1 MELIKTDEFNIIY
14 KDMLAQFPKSELK
27 SYEKFLKLFGENY
40 ILYKVVD
47 GEFAGYI
54 ILFEYGDFIFI
65 DYIAVLKQFHS
76 KGLGRKILSLLKD
89 IYPEKK
95 GCFLEVEP
103 PDISNPDTIRRIN
116 FYTKNGAQQLHVNYL
131 YPNEQGCIPLD
142 LYYIKYKDLPSD
154 EDIRVFITEL
164 FKQVHGD
171 LAHSM
176 EVWQKIFC

>member
-40 ILYKVVD
+40 ILYRVVD

-103 PDISNPDTIRRIN
+103 PDISK
-116 FYTKNGAQQLHVNYL
+116 KNGAQKLDVNYL

-176 EVWQKIFC
+176 EVLQKIFC